1 MISNILIVAF
11 GVVLA
16 DILEVLIDKVIDLLR
31 R

>member
-16 DILEVLIDKVIDLLR
+16 DILEVLIDKVIDLLKR
-31 R
+31 